1 VTRRG
6 IREMKHKRILF
17 GDLQHTPYQNPYFP
31 QGIRKMSEVWV
42 DPSGDGYVSMVPGYS
57 LLDDLDGVA
66 SNVVIVSADEVGAV
80 TSNGSRSV
88 APVFFMFDNAGT
100 EAYVYRMSYFGV
112 VDDAS
117 NLIYTF
123 TTIPTTGNE
132 TLGGRLPWYSFD
144 GDVALYTSGDGSGL
158 LGIKYS
164 VDDYTGET
172 LGIDR
177 PNVITG
183 DDTGAAA
190 TSATGAGGG
199 TAVKGV
205 VKYFVSYAGQDGTEE
220 GALSLEFGEFDAGDG
235 DDVLLSNL
243 PTLSTNKR
251 RLYRTF
257 KDGDQPFYLAT
268 LNSSDTTYTD
278 NIADADLGDLPL
290 KMGDPPDERYGILSA
305 VWHYGRA
312 YILTEPKSGGRVYF
326 TDPEEIESFYTSE
339 FGNWFVVDDSYEKRA
354 LARIP
359 AGLLLFGQH
368 SSYLLRGRTPAD
380 FTLVELSPVGGEFP
394 SYGCASNGAVCQTP
408 SGVYFFSISN
418 YAVVQV
424 SPDGQ
429 SREISKPIEND
440 LRDTIGEP
448 VAATPGGYEDTSY
461 SVRLRWWGKYNL
473 LIVSKKSV
481 VGNSTEKT
489 WLYDIERGAWIGSF
503 NWSFETMC
511 NWKGVNGYF
520 SLVGSRDNDQNIY
533 QFLTGTDHNGTAI
546 SSPTVGA
553 PTFTGDDP
561 TVEKT
566 FHYVDLLMK
575 GEASKSVTVNWFID
589 GATTA
594 DGTATV
600 TLTGTDSR
608 ERHRVYI
615 NERGREIDIDTVLDN
630 SSVSHGIYGIIYG
643 YTDDTSVVQS

>member
-1 VTRRG
+1 MTRRG

-17 GDLQHTPYQNPYFP
+17 GDLQYTPQQNPYAP
-31 QGIRKMSEVWV
+31 AGIRKMSDAWI
-42 DPSGDGYVSMVPGYS
+42 DPAGDGYVSMLPGYTEV
-57 LLDDLDGVA
+57 DDL
-66 SNVVIVSADEVGAV
+66 SNTNMVTLGMDSVTGIDENGTYHNYPVVLLHDNSAGE
-80 TSNGSRSV
+80 SYLR
-88 APVFFMFDNAGT
+88 
-100 EAYVYRMSYFGV
+100 YVNISGDFSS
-112 VDDAS
+112 A
-117 NLIYTF
+117 NKLIYTWSSPALNPSRAGSQVSGKL
-123 TTIPTTGNE
+123 I
-132 TLGGRLPWYSFD
+132 WYSFKENVYVYTGDD
-144 GDVALYTSGDGSGL
+144 GDE
-158 LGIKYS
+158 LGIKFNIGDFS
-164 VDDYTGET
+164 TGT
-172 LGIDR
+172 IGLDR

-290 KMGDPPDERYGILSA
+290 KMGDPPNDEDAYVSV

-312 YILTEPKSGGRVYF
+312 YILGSVSQLRRIYF
-326 TDPEEIESFYTSE
+326 SDPEEPESFYTSE
-339 FGNWFVVDDSYEKRA
+339 FGNWFYVNDGFEARVLS
-354 LARIP
+354 RIP
-359 AGLLLFGQH
+359 AGLVLFKNH
-368 SSYLLRGRTPAD
+368 NTYLLQGRTPAD
-380 FTLVELSPVGGEFP
+380 FTLQEIVPTATSSMSVGCNAHG
-394 SYGCASNGAVCQTP
+394 SAVQTS
-408 SGVYFFSISN
+408 SGVYFFDKVN
-418 YAVVQV
+418 YAVWRI
-424 SPDGQ
+424 DNGGQ
-429 SREISKPIEND
+429 IQKISGPIEND
-440 LRDTIGEP
+440 LRSTFTSSGAEAI
-448 VAATPGGYEDTSY
+448 AAP
-461 SVRLRWWGKYNL
+461 LFWWAKYNL
-473 LIVSKKSV
+473 LCLFRDEGNDTGKVFIFDIDRGSWSG
-481 VGNSTEKT
+481 VGNFGMSAIAPWDSSADPLSAVGMARNTTEQYGK
-489 WLYDIERGAWIGSF
+489 LFR
-503 NWSFETMC
+503 
-511 NWKGVNGYF
+511 VF
-520 SLVGSRDNDQNIY
+520 S
-533 QFLTGTDHNGTAI
+533 GTDHGGTAI

-575 GEASKSVTVNWFID
+575 GEASKSVTVNWFVD

-615 NERGREIDIDTVLDN
+615 NERGREIDIDT
-630 SSVSHGIYGIIYG
+630 GIYGIIYG